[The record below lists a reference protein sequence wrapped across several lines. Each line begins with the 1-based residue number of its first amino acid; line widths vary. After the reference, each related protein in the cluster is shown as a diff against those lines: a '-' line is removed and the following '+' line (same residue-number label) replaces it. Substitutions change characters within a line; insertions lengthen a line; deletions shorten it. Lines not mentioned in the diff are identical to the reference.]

1 MADPVRR
8 PAEVRPAPPPRGG
21 AAADAVAHD
30 WHPAV
35 SPWLIAASVILPT
48 FMEVLDVSIANVAL
62 DHIAGSLS
70 ASYDQATWVL
80 TSYLIANAI
89 VLPTTGW
96 LGRRFGRKR
105 VLEVCLFTF
114 TAASLLCGMSTSLPM
129 LLLMRVLQG
138 LGGGA
143 LQPISMSILMESFPR
158 EKQGQALGLYGFGVV
173 FAPIVGP
180 ILGGWLTDIYTW
192 RWVFYINLPVGLLA
206 QLLIRRNV
214 EDPPWI
220 KGARTGRFDA
230 LGFFLMAAWLGCQEV
245 FLDKGQEDDWLGSRF
260 IAWMIAISLASLLA
274 FVWRELTVESP
285 VVDLKILRNRNFGVG
300 TVLMTA
306 VGAYLFGMIAI
317 LPLFLQTLLGY
328 TAYQSGITM
337 LPRGLGAL
345 VAMPVAGRL
354 VTKVDGRLLM
364 IVGFLLF
371 GISCWQ
377 MARLNLEISQWSLL
391 WPTFIN
397 GLSIGFLFV
406 PVNTVALGTLA
417 PEQMGNG
424 SGIINLMRNV
434 GGSIG
439 VSSLV
444 TLLARRSQVHQTT
457 LVAHFTP
464 YDTAFREA
472 RQRLLHSVLPH
483 GGALEVLRIMYRKLL
498 AQAALLSYVD
508 VFLWAA
514 GLSGACVLL
523 TLMLE
528 KAKSG
533 RPVMVH

>member
-1 MADPVRR
+1 MR
-8 PAEVRPAPPPRGG
+8 PAVN
-21 AAADAVAHD
+21 
-30 WHPAV
+30 
-35 SPWLIAASVILPT
+35 PWLIAMSVILPT

-96 LGRRFGRKR
+96 LGRRFGRKQ
-105 VLEVCLFTF
+105 VLEVCLLIF
-114 TAASLLCGMSTSLPM
+114 TAASLLCGLATSLPM

-143 LQPISMSILMESFPR
+143 LQPISMSILMESFPK
-158 EKQGQALGLYGFGVV
+158 EKQGQALGVYGFGVV

-180 ILGGWLTDIYTW
+180 ILGGWLTDNCTW

-206 QLLIRRNV
+206 QYLIRRNV

-220 KGARTGRFDA
+220 KRSGAARFDG
-230 LGFFLMAAWLGCQEV
+230 LGFFFMAMWLGCQEV
-245 FLDKGQEDDWLGSRF
+245 LLDKGQEEDWLGSRF
-260 IAWMIAISLASLLA
+260 ICWMLALAAISLVA
-274 FVWRELTVESP
+274 FVRRELSTRSP
-285 VVDLKILRNRNFGVG
+285 VVDLRILRNRNFAVG

-317 LPLFLQTLLGY
+317 LPLFLQTLMGY

-345 VAMPVAGRL
+345 IAMPLAGRL
-354 VTKVDGRLLM
+354 VSKVDGRGLVA
-364 IVGFLLF
+364 VGFLLF
-371 GISCWQ
+371 GFSCWQ
-377 MARLNLEISQWSLL
+377 MAHINLSMSQWSLL

-406 PVNTVALGTLA
+406 PVNTVALGTLPA
-417 PEQMGNG
+417 EEMGNG

-457 LVAHFTP
+457 LVAHYTP
-464 YDTAFREA
+464 YDAGFIQA
-472 RQRLLHSVLPH
+472 KLHLVHNVLPH
-483 GGALEVLRIMYRKLL
+483 AGALRGLRLL
-498 AQAALLSYVD
+498 YGTLLKQAALLSYVD
-508 VFLWAA
+508 IFLWSALLGA
-514 GLSGACVLL
+514 GCTVLTFAL
-523 TLMLE
+523 QRPR
-528 KAKSG
+528 SRG
-533 RPVMVH
+533 PVMMH

>member
-1 MADPVRR
+1 MQEQEWKPSVN
-8 PAEVRPAPPPRGG
+8 
-21 AAADAVAHD
+21 
-30 WHPAV
+30 
-35 SPWLIAASVILPT
+35 PWLIAMSVILPT

-96 LGRRFGRKR
+96 LGQRFGRKR
-105 VLEVCLFTF
+105 ILEICLFTF
-114 TAASLLCGMSTSLPM
+114 TVASFLCGLAINLPM
-129 LLLMRVLQG
+129 LLLMRILQG

-143 LQPISMSILMESFPR
+143 LQPISMSILMESFPQ

-173 FAPIVGP
+173 FAPIIGP
-180 ILGGWLTDIYTW
+180 ILGGWLTDNYSW
-192 RWVFYINLPVGLLA
+192 RWVFYINIPVGLLA
-206 QLLIRRNV
+206 QWLIHRNV

-220 KGARTGRFDA
+220 KNALATTFDA
-230 LGFFLMAAWLGCQEV
+230 FGFFLMAMWLGCQEV
-245 FLDKGQEDDWLGSRF
+245 FLDKGQEDDWFGSRF
-260 IAWMIAISLASLLA
+260 ICWMVAIALASLIA
-274 FVWRELTVESP
+274 FVRRELTTKAP
-285 VVDLKILRNRNFGVG
+285 VVDLRILRNRNFAVG

-345 VAMPVAGRL
+345 VAMPIAGRL
-354 VTKVDGRLLM
+354 VNKVDSRLLVG
-364 IVGFLLF
+364 IGFLLF
-371 GISCWQ
+371 GFSCWQ
-377 MARLNLEISQWSLL
+377 MGHINLSIGQWSLL

-397 GLSIGFLFV
+397 GISIGFLFV

-417 PEQMGNG
+417 THEMGNG

-434 GGSIG
+434 GGSLG

-444 TLLARRSQVHQTT
+444 TMLARRSQVHQTT
-457 LVAHFTP
+457 LVAHYTP
-464 YDTAFREA
+464 YDEAFIQAKQHLLHGVVAHGSVA
-472 RQRLLHSVLPH
+472 RAMRLLY
-483 GGALEVLRIMYRKLL
+483 GLL
-498 AQAALLSYVD
+498 AKQAALLSYVD
-508 VFLWAA
+508 IFFWSALLGVV
-514 GLSGACVLL
+514 CTLL
-523 TLMLE
+523 TFMLKRV
-528 KAKSG
+528 KAG
-533 RPVMVH
+533 RPVMMH

>member
-1 MADPVRR
+1 VQDNEWR
-8 PAEVRPAPPPRGG
+8 PSVN
-21 AAADAVAHD
+21 
-30 WHPAV
+30 
-35 SPWLIAASVILPT
+35 PWLIALSVILPT

-96 LGRRFGRKR
+96 LGRRFGRKQ
-105 VLEVCLFTF
+105 VLEVCLLTF
-114 TAASLLCGMSTSLPM
+114 TVASFLCGLATNLPM
-129 LLLMRVLQG
+129 LLLMRILQG

-143 LQPISMSILMESFPR
+143 LQPISMSILMESFPK

-180 ILGGWLTDIYTW
+180 ILGGWLTDNYSW
-192 RWVFYINLPVGLLA
+192 RWVFYINIPVGLLA
-206 QLLIRRNV
+206 QFLIRRNV

-220 KGARTGRFDA
+220 KSSRATHFDA
-230 LGFFLMAAWLGCQEV
+230 IGFALMAMWLGCQEV

-260 IAWMIAISLASLLA
+260 ICWMISISLVCFAA
-274 FVWRELTVESP
+274 FIWRELKTKSP
-285 VVDLKILRNRNFGVG
+285 VVDLRILRNRNFAVG

-317 LPLFLQTLLGY
+317 LPLFLQTLMGY

-354 VTKVDGRLLM
+354 VNKLDGRIL
-364 IVGFLLF
+364 VAAGFLLF
-371 GISCWQ
+371 GLSCWQ
-377 MARLNLEISQWSLL
+377 MGNINLSIGQWSLL

-397 GLSIGFLFV
+397 GISIGFLFV
-406 PVNTVALGTLA
+406 PVNTVALGTLS
-417 PEQMGNG
+417 PDEMGNG

-434 GGSIG
+434 GGSLG

-444 TLLARRSQVHQTT
+444 TMLARRSQAHQTI
-457 LVAHFTP
+457 LAAHYTP
-464 YDTAFREA
+464 YDHVFTHA
-472 RQRLLHSVLPH
+472 RNHLLRAVLP
-483 GGALEVLRIMYRKLL
+483 GGNPLRALRMMYGLLLKQSALL
-498 AQAALLSYVD
+498 AYVDIFMWSALL
-508 VFLWAA
+508 
-514 GLSGACVLL
+514 GLFCAFL
-523 TLMLE
+523 TLALKKT
-528 KAKSG
+528 KARG
-533 RPVMVH
+533 PVMMH

>member
-1 MADPVRR
+1 MQDNEWR
-8 PAEVRPAPPPRGG
+8 PSVN
-21 AAADAVAHD
+21 
-30 WHPAV
+30 
-35 SPWLIAASVILPT
+35 PWLIALSVILPT

-96 LGRRFGRKR
+96 LGRRFGRKQ
-105 VLEVCLFTF
+105 VLEVCLLTF
-114 TAASLLCGMSTSLPM
+114 TVASFLCGLATNLPM
-129 LLLMRVLQG
+129 LLLMRILQG

-143 LQPISMSILMESFPR
+143 LQPISMSILMESFPK

-180 ILGGWLTDIYTW
+180 ILGGWLTDNYSW
-192 RWVFYINLPVGLLA
+192 RWVFYINIPVGLLA
-206 QLLIRRNV
+206 QFLIRRNV

-220 KGARTGRFDA
+220 KSSRATHFDA
-230 LGFFLMAAWLGCQEV
+230 IGFALMAMWLGCQEV

-260 IAWMIAISLASLLA
+260 ISWMISISLVCFAA
-274 FVWRELTVESP
+274 FIWREFKTKSP
-285 VVDLKILRNRNFGVG
+285 VVDLRILRNRNFAVG

-317 LPLFLQTLLGY
+317 LPLFLQTLMGY

-354 VTKVDGRLLM
+354 VNKLDGRIL
-364 IVGFLLF
+364 VAAGFLLF
-371 GISCWQ
+371 GLSCWQ
-377 MARLNLEISQWSLL
+377 MGNINLSIGQWSLL

-397 GLSIGFLFV
+397 GISIGFLFV
-406 PVNTVALGTLA
+406 PVNTVALGTLS
-417 PEQMGNG
+417 PDEMGNG

-434 GGSIG
+434 GGSLG

-444 TLLARRSQVHQTT
+444 TMLARRSQAHQTI
-457 LVAHFTP
+457 LAAHYTP
-464 YDTAFREA
+464 YDHVFTHA
-472 RQRLLHSVLPH
+472 RNHLLRAVLP
-483 GGALEVLRIMYRKLL
+483 GGNPLRALRMMYGLLLKQSALL
-498 AQAALLSYVD
+498 AYVDIFMWSALL
-508 VFLWAA
+508 
-514 GLSGACVLL
+514 GLFCAFL
-523 TLMLE
+523 TLALKKT
-528 KAKSG
+528 KARG
-533 RPVMVH
+533 PVMMH

>member
-1 MADPVRR
+1 VQDNEWR
-8 PAEVRPAPPPRGG
+8 PSVN
-21 AAADAVAHD
+21 
-30 WHPAV
+30 
-35 SPWLIAASVILPT
+35 PWLIALSVILPT

-96 LGRRFGRKR
+96 LGRRFGRKQ
-105 VLEVCLFTF
+105 VLEVCLLTF
-114 TAASLLCGMSTSLPM
+114 TVASFLCGLATNLPM
-129 LLLMRVLQG
+129 LLLMRILQG

-143 LQPISMSILMESFPR
+143 LQPISMSILMESFPK

-180 ILGGWLTDIYTW
+180 ILGGWLTDNYSW
-192 RWVFYINLPVGLLA
+192 RWVFYINIPVGLLA
-206 QLLIRRNV
+206 QFLIRRNV

-220 KGARTGRFDA
+220 KSSRATHFDA
-230 LGFFLMAAWLGCQEV
+230 IGFALMAMWLGCQEV

-260 IAWMIAISLASLLA
+260 ISWMISISLVCFAA
-274 FVWRELTVESP
+274 FIWRELKTKSP
-285 VVDLKILRNRNFGVG
+285 VVDLRILRNRNFAVG

-317 LPLFLQTLLGY
+317 LPLFLQTLMGY

-354 VTKVDGRLLM
+354 VNKLDGRIL
-364 IVGFLLF
+364 VAAGFLLF
-371 GISCWQ
+371 GLSCWQ
-377 MARLNLEISQWSLL
+377 MGNINLLIGQWSLL

-397 GLSIGFLFV
+397 GISIGFLFV
-406 PVNTVALGTLA
+406 PVNTVALGTLS
-417 PEQMGNG
+417 PDEMGNG

-434 GGSIG
+434 GGSLG

-444 TLLARRSQVHQTT
+444 TMLARRSQAHQTI
-457 LVAHFTP
+457 LAAHYTP
-464 YDTAFREA
+464 YDHVFTHA
-472 RQRLLHSVLPH
+472 RNHLLRAVLP
-483 GGALEVLRIMYRKLL
+483 GGNPLRALRMMYGLLLKQSALL
-498 AQAALLSYVD
+498 AYVDIFMWSALL
-508 VFLWAA
+508 
-514 GLSGACVLL
+514 GLFCAFL
-523 TLMLE
+523 TLALKKT
-528 KAKSG
+528 KARG
-533 RPVMVH
+533 PVMMH

>member
-1 MADPVRR
+1 MDREAWR
-8 PAEVRPAPPPRGG
+8 PS
-21 AAADAVAHD
+21 
-30 WHPAV
+30 V
-35 SPWLIAASVILPT
+35 SPWLVALSMILPT

-105 VLEVCLFTF
+105 VLEACLLVFTL
-114 TAASLLCGMSTSLPM
+114 ASFLCGVATSLPM

-143 LQPISMSILMESFPR
+143 LQPICMAILMESFPK

-180 ILGGWLTDIYTW
+180 VLGGWLTDDYTW
-192 RWVFYINLPVGLLA
+192 RWVFYINIPVGLLA
-206 QLLIRRNV
+206 QMLIRRNV

-220 KGARTGRFDA
+220 RGSASTRFDG
-230 LGFFLMAAWLGCQEV
+230 LGFFFMAMWLGCQEV
-245 FLDKGQEDDWLGSRF
+245 FLDKGQEDDWFGSRF
-260 IAWMIAISLASLLA
+260 ICAMVAVSVVCLGA
-274 FVWRELTVESP
+274 FVWRELRTRSP
-285 VVDLKILRNRNFGVG
+285 VVDLRILRNRNFGVG
-300 TVLMTA
+300 TVLMTV

-317 LPLFLQTLLGY
+317 LPLFLQSLMGY
-328 TAYQSGITM
+328 TAYESGITM

-345 VAMPVAGRL
+345 IAMPLAGRL
-354 VTKVDGRLLM
+354 VAKIDARALVAT
-364 IVGFLLF
+364 GFLLF
-371 GISCWQ
+371 GFSCWQ
-377 MARLNLEISQWSLL
+377 MAHLDLAMGQWSLF

-406 PVNTVALGTLA
+406 PVNTVALGRLTPQEL
-417 PEQMGNG
+417 GNG

-444 TLLARRSQVHQTT
+444 TVLARRSQVHQAT
-457 LVAHFTP
+457 LVEHVTP
-464 YDTAFREA
+464 YDAGFTHA
-472 RQRLLHSVLPH
+472 RQHLMSLFPHDDALRGLRVLY
-483 GGALEVLRIMYRKLL
+483 GTVLR
-498 AQAALLSYVD
+498 QAALLSFVD
-508 VFLWAA
+508 IFLWSAML
-514 GLSGACVLL
+514 GIGCTLL
-523 TLMLE
+523 TLALQRVTSRGP
-528 KAKSG
+528 A
-533 RPVMVH
+533 MVH